1 MVSVMP
7 KLTSMAIF
15 YHDIEANDKY
25 FLLRNTCFYRGQ
37 GNSFFYVIY
46 Q

>member
-15 YHDIEANDKY
+15 YHDIEANDNR
-25 FLLRNTCFYRGQ
+25 FLLRNACFYRRQ
-37 GNSFFYVIY
+37 ENSFFYMIY

>member
-15 YHDIEANDKY
+15 YHDTEANDKR
-25 FLLRNTCFYRGQ
+25 FLLRNAYFYRGQ